1 MVKGEV
7 ESSKVNGKG
16 LSKELEGLDFELV
29 KYDRGNKLL
38 AVVARLCLPLG
49 RCFRGFSTLGIC
61 EWFRLLNI
69 SRVGVNV

>member
-7 ESSKVNGKG
+7 ESSKVNGKA

-49 RCFRGFSTLGIC
+49 RGFRGFSTLGIC
-61 EWFRLLNI
+61 KTLKLLKK
-69 SRVGVNV
+69 SKGWC